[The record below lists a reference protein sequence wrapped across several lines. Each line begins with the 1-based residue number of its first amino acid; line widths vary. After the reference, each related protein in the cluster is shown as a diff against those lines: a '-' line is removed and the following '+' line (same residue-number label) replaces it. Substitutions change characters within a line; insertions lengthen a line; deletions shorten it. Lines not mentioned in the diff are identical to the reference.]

1 MVAAFETREWRHLL
15 IPCGAAFSPR
25 MTSTTGEQRKEEEGE
40 EDVEKKGVARIKIG
54 RGNPYFVR
62 PSFLVRVT
70 EQRWITR
77 FMGRE
82 IKG

>member
-1 MVAAFETREWRHLL
+1 MEPLFLVDDVHDER
-15 IPCGAAFSPR
+15 
-25 MTSTTGEQRKEEEGE
+25 TTKEEEGE